1 MKRILL
7 ILFAALMLA
16 ACGGTYSVAS
26 GRDDAAQLS
35 FASESSFD
43 VKVNIDGTV
52 YDMETVK
59 QKAYKQRNM
68 KATARNTIKITTGQ
82 HKIVVTKDG
91 NTIYDKQIF
100 VSTGQ
105 HKVIEL

>member
-7 ILFAALMLA
+7 ILFAALMMV
-16 ACGGTYSVAS
+16 ACGGTYSVTS

-35 FASESSFD
+35 FTSESSYD
-43 VKVNIDGTV
+43 VSVNIDGTT
-52 YDMETVK
+52 YEMETVK
-59 QKAYKQRNM
+59 QKAYRQRNM
-68 KATARNTIKITTGQ
+68 KATAKNTITITTGQ
-82 HKIVVTKDG
+82 HKIVVTRDG
-91 NTIYDKQIF
+91 KTVYDKQVF

>member
-1 MKRILL
+1 MKRLL
-7 ILFAALMLA
+7 WIFFAVVLLV
-16 ACGGTYSVAS
+16 ACGGTYSVVS

-43 VKVNIDGTV
+43 VKVDIDGTV

-59 QKAYKQRNM
+59 QKAYRQRNM
-68 KATARNTIKITTGQ
+68 KATARNTINIATGQ
-82 HKIVVTKDG
+82 HKVVVTKDG
-91 NTIYDKQIF
+91 KTIYDKQIF

>member
-1 MKRILL
+1 MRKFFLL
-7 ILFAALMLA
+7 IVLA
-16 ACGGTYSVAS
+16 FTMASCGGTYSVAS

-35 FASESSFD
+35 FAAAQSSSIVVF
-43 VKVNIDGTV
+43 IDGTQ

-59 QKAYKQRNM
+59 QVAYRQRKM
-68 KATARNTIKITTGQ
+68 KATAKNTITIATGQ
-82 HKIVVTKDG
+82 HNVKVVSNGETL
-91 NTIYDKQIF
+91 YEKQIF